1 MYALAQQIEGDKE
14 QSFLNVI
21 STDCCNKC
29 EAIFKCY
36 FFAQTTSFIV
46 VPSGHIT
53 DDWLHLYFLFGGSEC
68 SSLPPDYSFFPPASQ
83 LLLFVYSSMVCSQS
97 LKLHCYLSKELSL
110 RRIKLLFLQQ
120 QNYSW
125 VLSTYKKQK
134 IFSEKQKGFRYV
146 LSYSTLQKN
155 KETRGNV
162 ITQPQSHPIKNPIKK

>member
-1 MYALAQQIEGDKE
+1 MKQ
-14 QSFLNVI
+14 FLNV
-21 STDCCNKC
+21 N
-29 EAIFKCY
+29 

-53 DDWLHLYFLFGGSEC
+53 DDWLHPYFLFGGSEC

-110 RRIKLLFLQQ
+110 RRKRMLFLQQ
-120 QNYSW
+120 QNYTW

-134 IFSEKQKGFRYV
+134 IFSKKQKGFRYV
-146 LSYSTLQKN
+146 LSYSTLQKS